1 MQIVHH
7 RYPVSKVDTKY
18 IQEKKESHPKI
29 FWSEISLQ
37 GGGRLAYPFYHC
49 RWWTKCP
56 IPMLLLHTFS
66 MMGDYVVGA
75 YNNDTRV
82 LLQGGSKRHYPL

>member
-1 MQIVHH
+1 MP
-7 RYPVSKVDTKY
+7 YTT
-18 IQEKKESHPKI
+18 
-29 FWSEISLQ
+29 
-37 GGGRLAYPFYHC
+37 FYHC
-49 RWWTKCP
+49 KGVAKCY

-82 LLQGGSKRHYPL
+82 LLQGGSKMHYPLLLKAVHTNSNHRSIKDIMHIGGYVRYGRNLEGY